1 MGKILIVDDSV
12 VDRLILK
19 QYLANTAHE
28 VIEVG
33 EPEEAL
39 AKISDI
45 HPDVVLL
52 DIVMPR
58 INGFEICRRL
68 KRDEK
73 LSRIPVVMVSAK
85 RAKSDIFWA
94 KKQGAEDYLTK
105 PITPETLLQTIEKWI
120 KGRQNIQHDG

>member
-45 HPDVVLL
+45 
-52 DIVMPR
+52 R
-58 INGFEICRRL
+58 FEICRRL

>member
-12 VDRLILK
+12 VDRLVLK
-19 QYLANTAHE
+19 QYLANTTHE

-45 HPDVVLL
+45 RPDVVLL

-73 LSRIPVVMVSAK
+73 LSRIPVVMISAK

-94 KKQGAEDYLTK
+94 RKQGAEDYLTK
-105 PITPETLLQTIEKWI
+105 PVTPETLIHTIEKWL
-120 KGRQNIQHDG
+120 KGTQNIQHDG

>member
-12 VDRLILK
+12 VDRLVLK
-19 QYLANTAHE
+19 EYLASTAHE

-33 EPEEAL
+33 EPEEAIP
-39 AKISDI
+39 KIEHV

-58 INGFEICRRL
+58 LNGFEICRRI
-68 KRDEK
+68 KRDER
-73 LSRIPVVMVSAK
+73 LSEIPVVMISAK
-85 RAKSDIFWA
+85 KAKSDKFWA

-105 PITPETLLQTIEKWI
+105 PVTPEVLIQTIEKWLASKRGAGI
-120 KGRQNIQHDG
+120 